1 MAMPA
6 TQSESDEE
14 LMTRFRASA
23 EPAAFEELVRR
34 YTPRAYRTAFS
45 ILRATADAED
55 AVQECFLRVIRRR
68 ATYRPGER
76 FSVWFFTV
84 LRNLCR
90 DEMRRTARAADR
102 PPPPPPREAEG
113 DASSLAERAEAG
125 AAARAA
131 FERLGG
137 PEREVLAL
145 RIHDGLRF
153 AEIAEICGISEEAA
167 KKRAQRALDRLRR
180 DVAVEGE
187 GIRAAAAPGKAV
199 P

>member
-1 MAMPA
+1 MPA
-6 TQSESDEE
+6 TPSDEQ
-14 LMTRFRASA
+14 LMTRFRASG

-34 YTPRAYRTAFS
+34 YTPRAFRTAFAV
-45 ILRATADAED
+45 LRASADAED
-55 AVQECFLRVIRRR
+55 AVQECFLRVIHRR
-68 ATYRPGER
+68 ATYCPGMP

-90 DEMRRTARAADR
+90 DEMRRTVRAAGR
-102 PPPPPPREAEG
+102 PTPPLPREPVA
-113 DASSLAERAEAG
+113 DTSSLAERAEEG
-125 AAARAA
+125 AAALAA
-131 FERLGG
+131 FERLGE

-145 RIHDGLRF
+145 RIHDQLRF

-180 DVAVEGE
+180 DVAAEGAE
-187 GIRAAAAPGKAV
+187 GMDRRAAAAPGKAV